1 MMNYTEVLEHLN
13 KESELSPNRPKWGLE
28 NIQAALQ
35 ELEFSPPSGSI
46 QVVGTNGK
54 GTTSFLLSQ
63 ILSEQGYQVGLFTS
77 PHLITVRERIQ
88 VNEKNISVTDFT
100 ENYAKLKELFERHD
114 LFYFESLVVLA
125 WSYFCQEKVDYM
137 IWETGL
143 GGRFDAVSAMQ
154 SSVLAITAIDIDHK
168 EYLGETLEEIV
179 REKLCLLKNAKHV
192 FSAEQSPAAQPLI
205 ANQEE
210 EYQKK
215 ITYLKPTA
223 SKIQAKGTAFS
234 WDNQNFTLAMFG
246 HHYAQNACLAL
257 GVANHCLKEN
267 FSSEKARQTIAQS
280 SWPGRLDTQTL
291 SSGQQIIFSCAHNEA
306 SLKADLETIKE
317 MQRKKIIPSS
327 LRALFACTRQ
337 RPATSFL
344 KKLQAEVPQIITTL
358 IPGHEKCYEAIPK
371 EDFLQINFERDPRKA
386 FSKSLELMKEGEILL
401 VIGSI
406 YLCGI
411 IWECLEE
418 ENR

>member
-13 KESELSPNRPKWGLE
+13 KVSELSPNRPKWGLD

-35 ELEFSPPSGSI
+35 ELEFSPPCGSI

-63 ILSEQGYQVGLFTS
+63 ILSEQGYRVGLFTS
-77 PHLITVRERIQ
+77 PHLVTVRERIQ
-88 VNEKNISVTDFT
+88 INKKNISITDFT
-100 ENYAKLKELFERHD
+100 ENFTKLKELFERHD
-114 LFYFESLVVLA
+114 LFYFESLTVLA
-125 WSYFCQEKVDYM
+125 WNYFCQEKVDYM

-143 GGRFDAVSAMQ
+143 GGRFDAVSAIQ

-179 REKLCLLKNAKHV
+179 GEKLCLLENAKYI
-192 FSAEQSPAAQPLI
+192 FSAEQSSTAQPLI
-205 ANQEE
+205 TAQEE
-210 EYQKK
+210 KYQKK

-223 SKIQAKGTAFS
+223 SKIRAEGTTFS
-234 WDNQNFTLAMFG
+234 WNNQNFTLAMFG

-257 GVANHCLKEN
+257 GVAHHCLKEN
-267 FSSEKARQTIAQS
+267 FHPQKALQTIAQS
-280 SWPGRLDTQTL
+280 SWPGRLDIRTTF
-291 SSGQQIIFSCAHNEA
+291 SGQKIIFSCAHNEA
-306 SLKADLETIKE
+306 SLTADLATIKE
-317 MQRKKIIPSS
+317 MQRKKILSPAV
-327 LRALFACTRQ
+327 RALFACTRH

-358 IPGHEKCYEAIPK
+358 IPGHEKCYEAIPQ
-371 EDFLQINFERDPRKA
+371 ESFQIDFERDAGKA
-386 FSKSLELMKEGEILL
+386 FAKSLELMKEGEMLL